1 MLPSLRHRLHCRR
14 YPARY
19 AQLEILLRNQA
30 LSRDQLLRKQQ
41 VDFDGMVAFAAANV
55 PYYAE
60 CMRDSVGSSPRRRPG
75 PSAADLLDAGLRRD
89 DGVENNGVSLDGL
102 KSIPLL
108 DKDTVR
114 ERLDDL
120 LSRDA
125 PRDQVKLGHTGGS
138 TGKPLAFWYD
148 DAKHELMR
156 AGMMRGFMMSGWRP
170 GQKVL
175 NFWGARQDVA
185 AGGVF
190 GSGLGAGLGAI
201 WSDWVAA
208 EKTIAATEFSPAKL
222 QEWAS
227 CIQAYKP
234 VLLYGYASA
243 MSELARFVISEKLK
257 MPRSLIGIYATAEV
271 LTDTQRDLM
280 QQAFVCKVFN
290 QYGCRE
296 VPNIAWECR
305 HGNMHVF
312 ADLVLLESE
321 RIDGD
326 DQLIVTSLT
335 NRLMPFIRYK
345 LGDSGRLL
353 DGECACGSPFPLME
367 MGMCRQNDWI
377 RGQAGQ
383 RIHPGVFNR
392 MLDGQTRIRQYQ
404 WVQTRLDRIQL
415 NLVSSETLS
424 AETQSALTDK
434 VRQAMD
440 AEVVLEVHYLDE
452 IPRTVSGKQRFVI
465 GLG

>member
-1 MLPSLRHRLHCRR
+1 LRFLRHWLHRR
-14 YPARY
+14 RFPLRY
-19 AQLEILLRNQA
+19 AQLDQLLRNQA
-30 LSRDQLLRKQQ
+30 LSRDQLLDKQRA
-41 VDFDGMVAFAAANV
+41 DFADIVAFAAANV
-55 PYYAE
+55 PYYRQRLGVHPEAIPILE
-60 CMRDSVGSSPRRRPG
+60 K
-75 PSAADLLDAGLRRD
+75 DA
-89 DGVENNGVSLDGL
+89 
-102 KSIPLL
+102 
-108 DKDTVR
+108 VR

-120 LSRDA
+120 LALDA
-125 PRDQVKLGHTGGS
+125 DRSQVKLGHTGGS

-148 DAKHELMR
+148 EVKHELMR
-156 AGMMRGFMMSGWRP
+156 SGMMRGFMMSGWVP

-175 NFWGARQDVA
+175 NFWGARQDVV

-190 GSGLGAGLGAI
+190 GSGWGAGLGAI

-208 EKTIAATEFSPAKL
+208 EKTIAATEFSPTKL
-222 QEWAS
+222 LEWARF
-227 CIQAYKP
+227 IQTYKP

-243 MSELARFVISEKLK
+243 MSELARFVIAEKLK
-257 MPRSLIGIYATAEV
+257 MPRSLIGVYATAEV

-280 QQAFVCKVFN
+280 QQAFGCKVFN

-312 ADLVLLESE
+312 ADLVVLESE

-392 MLDGQTRIRQYQ
+392 MLDGQTQIRQYQ
-404 WVQTRLDRIQL
+404 WVQHALDRIEL
-415 NLVSSETLS
+415 NLVASERLS
-424 AETQSALTDK
+424 PETQAALADK
-434 VRQAMD
+434 IRQAMGAD
-440 AEVVLEVHYLDE
+440 VMLEVNYLDA

-465 GLG
+465 GMG

>member
-1 MLPSLRHRLHCRR
+1 LPILHKADVVTHLPEML
-14 YPARY
+14 ARG
-19 AQLEILLRNQA
+19 A
-30 LSRDQLLRKQQ
+30 
-41 VDFDGMVAFAAANV
+41 
-55 PYYAE
+55 
-60 CMRDSVGSSPRRRPG
+60 DSQST
-75 PSAADLLDAGLRRD
+75 
-89 DGVENNGVSLDGL
+89 
-102 KSIPLL
+102 KI
-108 DKDTVR
+108 
-114 ERLDDL
+114 
-120 LSRDA
+120 
-125 PRDQVKLGHTGGS
+125 GHTGGS
-138 TGKPLAFWYD
+138 TGKPLAFYYD
-148 DAKHELMR
+148 EAKHELMR
-156 AGMMRGFMMSGWRP
+156 AGMMRGFMMSGWQP

-175 NFWGARQDVA
+175 TFWGARQDVV

-190 GSGLGAGLGAI
+190 GSGWGVDWGAGLGAI

-222 QEWAS
+222 QEWA
-227 CIQAYKP
+227 CFIQAYKP

-243 MSELARFVISEKLK
+243 MSELARFVIAEKLK
-257 MPRSLIGIYATAEV
+257 MPRSLIGVYATAEV

-280 QQAFVCKVFN
+280 QQAFGCKVFN

-312 ADLVLLESE
+312 ADLVVLESE

-392 MLDGQTRIRQYQ
+392 MLDGQTQIRQYQ
-404 WVQTRLDRIQL
+404 WVQHALDRIEL
-415 NLVSSETLS
+415 NLVASERLS
-424 AETQSALTDK
+424 PETQAALADK
-434 VRQAMD
+434 IRQAMGAD
-440 AEVVLEVHYLDE
+440 VMLEVNYLDA

-465 GLG
+465 GMG